1 LTHSSPFFPL
11 SPYNP
16 PTYSLS
22 LHILI
27 THQGVTDTTTAIGS
41 EDPEPIALALIN
53 LYCDC
58 YYGYDLG
65 CINDLPSTPQERE
78 EYCIFAGVW
87 NGDFDSS
94 MMSGGGGGSTGKSG
108 KEGGGLSQEVLD
120 CGCFWIGQEKEK
132 VGNCPG
138 VDLGYFYDISPDD
151 TLSAFLS

>member
-1 LTHSSPFFPL
+1 M
-11 SPYNP
+11 
-16 PTYSLS
+16 S

-27 THQGVTDTTTAIGS
+27 THQGVNDTITAIAD
-41 EDPEPIALALIN
+41 DPEVIAVALIN

-87 NGDFDSS
+87 NGDFV
-94 MMSGGGGGSTGKSG
+94 SGGGGGSTGKSG
-108 KEGGGLSQEVLD
+108 KEGGGGLSQEVLD

-138 VDLGYFYDISPDD
+138 VDLGYFYDPPDD

>member
-1 LTHSSPFFPL
+1 
-11 SPYNP
+11 
-16 PTYSLS
+16 LS

-27 THQGVTDTTTAIGS
+27 THQGVTDTTTAVGGTD
-41 EDPEPIALALIN
+41 DPEIIAVALIN

-87 NGDFDSS
+87 NGDFD
-94 MMSGGGGGSTGKSG
+94 SGGGGGSTGKSG

-138 VDLGYFYDISPDD
+138 VDLGYFYVSPDD
-151 TLSAFLS
+151 ALSAFLS